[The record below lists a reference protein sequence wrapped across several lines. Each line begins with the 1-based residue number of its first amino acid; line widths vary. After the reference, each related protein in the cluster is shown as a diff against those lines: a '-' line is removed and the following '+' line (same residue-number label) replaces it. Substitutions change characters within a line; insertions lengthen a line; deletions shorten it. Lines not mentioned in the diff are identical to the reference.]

1 MGMSTHIEFFK
12 PPDEKWQQMKAVW
25 DACEKAGI
33 DPPDEVDDFFD
44 GEAPNDAGVKVDAE
58 EDEAVEELEEDGT
71 SGFKVDITKLPKDV
85 RFIIF
90 YNAW

>member
-12 PPDEKWQQMKAVW
+12 PPDEKWKQMKAVW

-33 DPPDEVDDFFD
+33 DPPEEVDDFFE
-44 GEAPNDAGVKVDAE
+44 GEAPNEAGVSVDAE
-58 EDEAVEELEEDGT
+58 DSEAVEEVDDGD
-71 SGFKVDITKLPKDV
+71 SRGFKVDVTKLPKDV

-90 YNAW
+90 TNSW